1 MRKEEVRHGGRV
13 IAMDPQLTS
22 VKIVSHSACGE
33 CHAAGLCGMAELSE
47 KVIQVPTSPYVSYA
61 VGDEVEVVL
70 AAEMGL
76 KAVLLAY
83 FLPLV
88 VLLGTVLGLMAL
100 GVGEVAAGLWGLA
113 AVAVY
118 YLVLWLFR
126 GRLRNH
132 YVFKIKSSN

>member
-1 MRKEEVRHGGRV
+1 MRKEEVRHGGKV
-13 IAMDPQLTS
+13 IAMTPQLTS
-22 VKIVSHSACGE
+22 VRIVSHSACGE

-47 KVIQVPTSPYVSYA
+47 KIIQVPTDPFASYA

-88 VLLGTVLGLMAL
+88 VLLCVVLGLMAL
-100 GVGEVAAGLWGLA
+100 GWGEVTAGLLGFA
-113 AVAVY
+113 AVGLY
-118 YLVLWLFR
+118 YLGLWLLR
-126 GRLRNH
+126 GRLRNQ
-132 YVFKIKSSN
+132 YVFRIKSS